1 MADLKKLQE
10 RSSEIVAR
18 MESVRAIESL
28 DADKIAE
35 RDLELESLIKESS
48 DVSKKIAFEQTV
60 LEAIKNSRS
69 VVERCSPAPTAV
81 AKTRISPMPLSRKLR
96 AFENVDDAYAAGKW
110 LQGYVFKNSS
120 GSEEARSWCMASMG
134 PRLLSRGECL
144 VVDVDSNKRR
154 WASMGPRLLSR
165 GEERY

>member
-10 RSSEIVAR
+10 RSAEIVAR

-28 DADKIAE
+28 DADKVAE

-69 VVERCSPAPTAV
+69 VVACTDSRCEDSHFSDAAEPQASC
-81 AKTRISPMPLSRKLR
+81 IRK
-96 AFENVDDAYAAGKW
+96 
-110 LQGYVFKNSS
+110 
-120 GSEEARSWCMASMG
+120 C
-134 PRLLSRGECL
+134 
-144 VVDVDSNKRR
+144 
-154 WASMGPRLLSR
+154 
-165 GEERY
+165 